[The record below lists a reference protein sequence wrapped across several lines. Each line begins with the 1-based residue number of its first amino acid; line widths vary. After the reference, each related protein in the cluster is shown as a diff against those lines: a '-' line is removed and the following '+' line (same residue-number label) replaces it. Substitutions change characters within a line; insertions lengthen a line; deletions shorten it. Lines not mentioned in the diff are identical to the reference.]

1 MESNRTVS
9 RITAYLHRNIS
20 KDVLDALKEAGVQD
34 CHVYSARS
42 IVIEDKK
49 GIFSLLPG
57 RGLAEDPLD
66 AVFFLVN
73 PELEDPLLSLMI
85 EKGELYYPGRGTV
98 IAEEVTLVE
107 CHELCRENDLPSFQ
121 FDPPG
126 VPMHPCMGICSIMKR
141 GEGDTVARIPL
152 DMGMCVPAIHFGTGT
167 GIRDKMG
174 LLRITIPAE
183 KEIVQ
188 AFTTRHEANNIM
200 EMMIEAGQLARPGS
214 GFIYGF
220 PVKKGLVNIRVKRGE
235 QCYAASIEQIITVL
249 DSIRGNT
256 DWRNR
261 KSVYAKT
268 ARKKKVYIRNLVD
281 LTLVCDAGAG
291 MRLVEVA
298 MAAGAGGATLYN
310 MKNIR
315 STDAIHSEIPLA
327 RDACS
332 MVIPESAVNAVVD
345 SLREAGAFTDR
356 CHGQVH
362 VRQTSKAFTYLG
374 GQ

>member
-1 MESNRTVS
+1 MECNRTVS
-9 RITAYLHRNIS
+9 RITTYLHRNIS
-20 KDVLDALKEAGVQD
+20 KDVLDALKESGIQD

-42 IVIEDKK
+42 LVIEEKK

-57 RGLAEDPLD
+57 RDLSEDPLD
-66 AVFFLVN
+66 TLFFLVN
-73 PELEDPLLSLMI
+73 PELEDMLISLI
-85 EKGELYYPGRGTV
+85 IDKGELYFPGRGTV
-98 IAEEVTLVE
+98 IAEEVTLLESHDLCVE
-107 CHELCRENDLPSFQ
+107 NELPSFE
-121 FDPPG
+121 FKSPA
-126 VPMHPCMGICSIMKR
+126 VNLHPCMGICCIMKR

-188 AFTTRHEANNIM
+188 AFTTPYEANNIM

-220 PVKKGLVNIRVKRGE
+220 PVKKGLINLRVKRGE
-235 QCYAASIEQIITVL
+235 QRYAASIEQIITVL

-261 KSVYAKT
+261 KSVFEKK
-268 ARKKKVYIRNLVD
+268 AREKKVYIRNLVD
-281 LTLVCDAGAG
+281 LTLLCDAGTG
-291 MRLVEVA
+291 IKLVETS
-298 MAAGAGGATLYN
+298 MAAGAGGATMYN
-310 MKNIR
+310 VKHFR
-315 STDAIHSEIPLA
+315 GADSALSEIPLA
-327 RDACS
+327 REACS
-332 MVIPESAVNAVVD
+332 MVIPESTVSAVIAA
-345 SLREAGAFTDR
+345 LRDAGAFTER

-362 VRQTSKAFTYLG
+362 IRQTSKAFTYVG
-374 GQ
+374 RH